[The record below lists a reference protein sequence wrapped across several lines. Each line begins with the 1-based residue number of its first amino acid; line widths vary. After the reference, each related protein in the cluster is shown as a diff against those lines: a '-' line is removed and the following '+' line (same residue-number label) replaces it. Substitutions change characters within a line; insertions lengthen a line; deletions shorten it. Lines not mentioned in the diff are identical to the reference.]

1 MRTGLGNRKHL
12 RVLGG
17 RDEHEQTSTTWEASQ
32 TNTIKMP
39 VPPHTC
45 MNITRMEGVYGTPA
59 LHHRG
64 SQLPCVPETS
74 RIGLMKTSRKGCIH
88 MK

>member
-32 TNTIKMP
+32 TNTSTTWEASQTNTIKMP

-45 MNITRMEGVYGTPA
+45 MTITRMEGVYGTPA
-59 LHHRG
+59 L
-64 SQLPCVPETS
+64 SPYT
-74 RIGLMKTSRKGCIH
+74 IGAHNYHVYQRPAE
-88 MK
+88 

>member
-1 MRTGLGNRKHL
+1 MRTGLGNRKRL

-59 LHHRG
+59 L
-64 SQLPCVPETS
+64 SPYT
-74 RIGLMKTSRKGCIH
+74 IGAHNYHVYQRTAE
-88 MK
+88 